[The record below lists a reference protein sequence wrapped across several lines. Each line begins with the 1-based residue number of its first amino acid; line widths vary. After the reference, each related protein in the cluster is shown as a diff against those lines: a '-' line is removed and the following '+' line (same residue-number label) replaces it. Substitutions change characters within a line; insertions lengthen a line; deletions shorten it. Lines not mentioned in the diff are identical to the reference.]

1 MERPNTV
8 AGLLAKRKELAALRS
23 RLEMNLKRIVCDL
36 DHLDAT
42 ILLFGAD
49 ATPAEPGAGCRTGPP
64 TGHQGQGPTVR
75 AGLPQRGRRPRHVQ
89 GDHRGLDGGAGLRT
103 DDGTFVVLRKR
114 VGACLIG
121 LREAGVVRNGEG
133 RGRFV
138 GYELAP
144 KWGAV
149 GEESRNDLACN

>member
-49 ATPAEPGAGCRTGPP
+49 ATPAEPGAALPYRTAYRTPKGK
-64 TGHQGQGPTVR
+64 V
-75 AGLPQRGRRPRHVQ
+75 QRFV
-89 GDHRGLDGGAGLRT
+89 LD
-103 DDGTFVVLRKR
+103 F
-114 VGACLIG
+114 
-121 LREAGVVRNGEG
+121 LREAGGP
-133 RGRFV
+133 
-138 GYELAP
+138 ATS
-144 KWGAV
+144 K
-149 GEESRNDLACN
+149 